1 MPELQRQSRSHAGS
15 VGSWLASSRPQ
26 RATLRRQPHLGNQSA
41 QRQLQD
47 HLFQAKLAMNQPGD
61 EFEQE
66 ADRVSDQ
73 VMRMSDFGAGD
84 PLCIQR
90 MGAHCQNELETP
102 RVQRLCSE
110 CEEQMH
116 RQTNDRSRRTPQ
128 VSPKLQSQIAA
139 LRGGGQPLDAS
150 TRRFF
155 EQRFGRDFGQVRIHE
170 RGSAAATAREVN
182 ALAYTMGRDIVFA
195 PSQYSPGTQRG
206 KRLLA
211 HELTHTIQQGHA
223 RESAPAVQR
232 MGDPAK
238 VPAGLA
244 CPVAT
249 DSPSSSILEVL
260 FPNAAA
266 ALTLGQKRSIQS
278 FAVSWNAAGASTDVR
293 VDGYASPAGT
303 DELNWRLSCE
313 RAQAAASE
321 LSRPTAPGIPSV
333 PSSRLNVLAQGETS
347 EFSRIG
353 GTDPD
358 APNRRAVISS
368 PVPLPPIP
376 PTPPPP
382 APAPS
387 LCPAVPTTTPGTC
400 PDRHTGYCDAH
411 SCFPSNPWLD
421 CVCTTSG
428 QICDAVDAFHF
439 SGTQGSLLE
448 VCVEAEHRSHP
459 VGIPFIKRDINDKGD
474 WFQDVNR
481 CIWGHWRTA
490 LDALHDPTRPIPG
503 SATPEWSAAI
513 TTCRAS
519 GLGSSACC
527 KAQVEAEQKA
537 IDRCIPYDSSRFGT
551 LPTDVPST
559 PGCSGIAA
567 RIAPGTPFTGDFGNV
582 ADRIA
587 YGNTRCCP

>member
-1 MPELQRQSRSHAGS
+1 MQQL
-15 VGSWLASSRPQ
+15 LSSQ
-26 RATLRRQPHLGNQSA
+26 
-41 QRQLQD
+41 
-47 HLFQAKLAMNQPGD
+47 LFQAKLTINQPD
-61 EFEQE
+61 DQFEQE

-73 VMRMSDFGAGD
+73 VMRMTKFGAGD
-84 PLCIQR
+84 PPRIQR
-90 MGAHCQNELETP
+90 MCAHCQNELEAP

-116 RQTNDRSRRTPQ
+116 RRTNDRSRRTPQ
-128 VSPKLQSQIAA
+128 VSAKLQSQIAG
-139 LRGGGQPLDAS
+139 LRGGGQPLGAS
-150 TRRFF
+150 TRKFF
-155 EQRFGRDFGQVRIHE
+155 EPRFGRDFSDVRIHE
-170 RGSAAATAREVN
+170 GSKAAETARSVN
-182 ALAYTMGRDIVFA
+182 ALAYTTGRDIVFA
-195 PSQYSPGTQRG
+195 PSQYSPGTERG

-223 RESAPAVQR
+223 RDSAPAVQR
-232 MGDPAK
+232 MGDPSK
-238 VPAGLA
+238 VPPGLS

-249 DSPSSSILEVL
+249 DSPVSSIVDVL
-260 FPNAAA
+260 FPNKETS
-266 ALTLGQKRSIQS
+266 LTPTQKRSIQS

-313 RAQAAASE
+313 RAQAVASE
-321 LSRPTAPGIPSV
+321 LLRPTASGIPAV
-333 PSSRLNVLAQGETS
+333 PSARLSMFAQGETS
-347 EFSRIG
+347 EFSRTG

-358 APNRRAVISS
+358 APNRRAAISS
-368 PVPLPPIP
+368 PAPLPPTP

-382 APAPS
+382 

-400 PDRHTGYCDAH
+400 ADRHTGYCDAH

-448 VCVEAEHRSHP
+448 ACLETEHRLHP
-459 VGIPFIKRDINDKGD
+459 VGIPFIKKDINDKGD

-490 LDALHDPTRPIPG
+490 LDALHDPARPIPG

-519 GLGSSACC
+519 GLASSACC
-527 KAQVEAEQKA
+527 KAQVDAEQNA
-537 IDRCIPYDSSRFGT
+537 IDRCTPYDSSRFGT

-559 PGCSGIAA
+559 PGCSSIAA
-567 RIAPGTPFTGDFGNV
+567 RIAPGPPFTGDFGNV
-582 ADRIA
+582 GDRIA